1 MFRFIARHGLVRLIG
16 GRAVPALML
25 WDLAMLANRARQIP
39 VVERNLRRGV
49 DAAGSRVAGAV
60 AGRRPRRGRGRGTL
74 TMAPAPIDR
83 PRHPA
88 MAAADRIAR
97 TPC

>member
-16 GRAVPALML
+16 GRAVPALLL
-25 WDLAMLANRARQIP
+25 WDLAVLANRARQIP

-60 AGRRPRRGRGRGTL
+60 TGRGPRRGRRGT
-74 TMAPAPIDR
+74 ARDHGAGADRPAP
-83 PRHPA
+83 PPGYGGS
-88 MAAADRIAR
+88 
-97 TPC
+97 

>member
-16 GRAVPALML
+16 GRAVPALLL

-49 DAAGSRVAGAV
+49 DAAGSRVARAV
-60 AGRRPRRGRGRGTL
+60 TGRRPRRGRGAAPDQGTGPDR
-74 TMAPAPIDR
+74 PAP
-83 PRHPA
+83 PPGYGGS
-88 MAAADRIAR
+88 
-97 TPC
+97 

>member
-16 GRAVPALML
+16 GRAVPALLL

-60 AGRRPRRGRGRGTL
+60 AGRRPRRGRRGA
-74 TMAPAPIDR
+74 APHDGAGPERPAAP
-83 PRHPA
+83 PGYGGS
-88 MAAADRIAR
+88 
-97 TPC
+97 

>member
-1 MFRFIARHGLVRLIG
+1 MFRFVARHGLVRLIG
-16 GRAVPALML
+16 GRAVPALRL

-60 AGRRPRRGRGRGTL
+60 VGGRARRGRVGAPDGPIHDRATPPPGYGGR
-74 TMAPAPIDR
+74 
-83 PRHPA
+83 
-88 MAAADRIAR
+88 
-97 TPC
+97 

>member
-16 GRAVPALML
+16 GRAVPALLL

-60 AGRRPRRGRGRGTL
+60 AGRRARRGRAAGRDDG
-74 TMAPAPIDR
+74 AGPDR
-83 PRHPA
+83 PDAPPGYRGS
-88 MAAADRIAR
+88 
-97 TPC
+97 

>member
-16 GRAVPALML
+16 GRAVPALLL

-49 DAAGSRVAGAV
+49 DAAGSRVAAAV
-60 AGRRPRRGRGRGTL
+60 TGRRVRRRPGAADDPRRDPDRADGPPPGYGRR
-74 TMAPAPIDR
+74 
-83 PRHPA
+83 
-88 MAAADRIAR
+88 
-97 TPC
+97 

>member
-16 GRAVPALML
+16 GRAVPALLL

-60 AGRRPRRGRGRGTL
+60 AGRRPRRGRRGA
-74 TMAPAPIDR
+74 APDDGGGPERPAAP
-83 PRHPA
+83 PGYGGS
-88 MAAADRIAR
+88 
-97 TPC
+97 

>member
-49 DAAGSRVAGAV
+49 DAAGSRVAGAMT
-60 AGRRPRRGRGRGTL
+60 GRRPRRGRSAAGGDGTGPDR
-74 TMAPAPIDR
+74 PAPPPGHR
-83 PRHPA
+83 GG
-88 MAAADRIAR
+88 
-97 TPC
+97 

>member
-25 WDLAMLANRARQIP
+25 WDLAVLANRARQIP

-49 DAAGSRVAGAV
+49 DAAGSRFAGAV
-60 AGRRPRRGRGRGTL
+60 AGRWPGRGRG
-74 TMAPAPIDR
+74 PARDDGAGSDR
-83 PRHPA
+83 P
-88 MAAADRIAR
+88 AA
-97 TPC
+97 PPGYGGS

>member
-16 GRAVPALML
+16 GRAVPALLL

-49 DAAGSRVAGAV
+49 NAAGSRVAGAV
-60 AGRRPRRGRGRGTL
+60 AGRRPRRGRRGA
-74 TMAPAPIDR
+74 APDDGAGPDR
-83 PRHPA
+83 P
-88 MAAADRIAR
+88 AA
-97 TPC
+97 PPGYGGS

>member
-60 AGRRPRRGRGRGTL
+60 AGRRPRRERGAARDDGAGR
-74 TMAPAPIDR
+74 DR
-83 PRHPA
+83 P
-88 MAAADRIAR
+88 AA
-97 TPC
+97 PPGYGGG

>member
-16 GRAVPALML
+16 GRAVPALLL

-49 DAAGSRVAGAV
+49 DAAGSRVTGAV
-60 AGRRPRRGRGRGTL
+60 TGRRPHRGRRTARDDGAG
-74 TMAPAPIDR
+74 PDR
-83 PRHPA
+83 P
-88 MAAADRIAR
+88 
-97 TPC
+97 TPPPGYGGS

>member
-16 GRAVPALML
+16 GRAVPALLL

-60 AGRRPRRGRGRGTL
+60 AGRRPRRGRRGATPDDGVGPERPA
-74 TMAPAPIDR
+74 APPGYGGS
-83 PRHPA
+83 
-88 MAAADRIAR
+88 
-97 TPC
+97 

>member
-25 WDLAMLANRARQIP
+25 WDLAVLANRARQIP

-60 AGRRPRRGRGRGTL
+60 VGRRPGRGRGAARDDGTGPDR
-74 TMAPAPIDR
+74 PAPPPGYR
-83 PRHPA
+83 GG
-88 MAAADRIAR
+88 
-97 TPC
+97 

>member
-16 GRAVPALML
+16 GRAVPALLL

-49 DAAGSRVAGAV
+49 DAAGNRVAGAV
-60 AGRRPRRGRGRGTL
+60 AGRRPRRGRRGA
-74 TMAPAPIDR
+74 APDDGTGPERPAAP
-83 PRHPA
+83 PGYGGS
-88 MAAADRIAR
+88 
-97 TPC
+97 

>member
-16 GRAVPALML
+16 GRAVPALLL

-60 AGRRPRRGRGRGTL
+60 TGRRPRRGRGAPRDDG
-74 TMAPAPIDR
+74 AGPDRPAP
-83 PRHPA
+83 PPGYGGS
-88 MAAADRIAR
+88 
-97 TPC
+97 

>member
-16 GRAVPALML
+16 GRAVPALLL

-60 AGRRPRRGRGRGTL
+60 AGRRPRRGRSAARGDG
-74 TMAPAPIDR
+74 AGPDR
-83 PRHPA
+83 PSAP
-88 MAAADRIAR
+88 
-97 TPC
+97 PGYGSS

>member
-1 MFRFIARHGLVRLIG
+1 MV
-16 GRAVPALML
+16 
-25 WDLAMLANRARQIP
+25 WDLAVLANRARQIP

-60 AGRRPRRGRGRGTL
+60 VPPTPVADAVRLRRW
-74 TMAPAPIDR
+74 AAPIDR
-83 PRHPA
+83 LRHPA

>member
-60 AGRRPRRGRGRGTL
+60 TGRRPRRGRRVARDDGAGSDR
-74 TMAPAPIDR
+74 PAP
-83 PRHPA
+83 PPGYGGS
-88 MAAADRIAR
+88 
-97 TPC
+97 

>member
-16 GRAVPALML
+16 GRAVPALLL

-39 VVERNLRRGV
+39 VVERNLRRGF

-60 AGRRPRRGRGRGTL
+60 TGRRARRGRGA
-74 TMAPAPIDR
+74 APDDGAGPDRAAP
-83 PRHPA
+83 PPGYGGG
-88 MAAADRIAR
+88 
-97 TPC
+97 

>member
-16 GRAVPALML
+16 GRAVPALLL

-60 AGRRPRRGRGRGTL
+60 AGRRPRRGRRAAGDDGTG
-74 TMAPAPIDR
+74 PDR
-83 PRHPA
+83 PTAP
-88 MAAADRIAR
+88 
-97 TPC
+97 PGYGGG